1 MSYAD
6 FLRSTPPEINIKIEA
21 WNEARHVK
29 AADDYALASLIRVGV
44 GSVFSK
50 ETKYPRFEAFYPET
64 ANIKPRKDPELEQ
77 AKGAAEALGLP
88 TGSF

>member
-1 MSYAD
+1 MSYED

-29 AADDYALASLIRVGV
+29 AADDYALASLIRVGM

-50 ETKYPRFEAFYPET
+50 ETKYPRFEAFYPEAKKLPKKIDKQATRAMET
-64 ANIKPRKDPELEQ
+64 AQ
-77 AKGAAEALGLP
+77 ALGHI
-88 TGSF
+88 